1 MKKCEELLLEFG
13 IDFVEG
19 KPIPED
25 VRVHFNSC
33 QYCIEEIKKQERIY
47 NILEK
52 IYLKEE
58 EIPKFELPPV
68 LRKKD
73 KIQFLLLSVFFFLF
87 FLFFHSILNF
97 EFLRPYFSI
106 FSNLKALSFIKLNLK
121 EFFIIIILIS
131 LIFVSFYQIKKLLK
145 KI

>member
-1 MKKCEELLLEFG
+1 MKKCEELLLDFG
-13 IDFVEG
+13 IDFIEG

-25 VRVHFNSC
+25 AKLHFSSC
-33 QYCIEEIKKQERIY
+33 QYCIEEIKKQEKIS
-47 NILEK
+47 NLFEK
-52 IYLKEE
+52 IYIKEE
-58 EIPKFELPPV
+58 VPKFELPPV

-73 KIQFLLLSVFFFLF
+73 KIQFLLLSITFFLF

-97 EFLRPYFSI
+97 EFLRPYLSI

-131 LIFVSFYQIKKLLK
+131 LIFASFYQIKRLLK